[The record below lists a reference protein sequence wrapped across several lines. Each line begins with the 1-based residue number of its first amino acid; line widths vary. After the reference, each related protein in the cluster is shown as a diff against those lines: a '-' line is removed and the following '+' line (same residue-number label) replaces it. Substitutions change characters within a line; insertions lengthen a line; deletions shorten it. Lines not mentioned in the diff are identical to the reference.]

1 MTLKERIEKTIAKV
15 ANYYDRSRSDNYYGV
30 EDECEIDQATT
41 DILKVVELDEGKI
54 LGIIKDVQIPA
65 KPDDDETYLHL
76 EWIEAVA
83 KAIAKGDIY
92 KEEG

>member
-54 LGIIKDVQIPA
+54 KEIIIDSKLYQSFINDYVDYTGVEKQ
-65 KPDDDETYLHL
+65 L
-76 EWIEAVA
+76 A
-83 KAIAKGDIY
+83 KAIAKGDVW
-92 KEEG
+92 KGER